1 MTSVQKPRDAEHPPA
16 ARAARPRRRHLAA
29 VGAGVA
35 LIVGAVAVLA
45 GNGPGL
51 PAGSDGPLVFP
62 DGYSTITAAL
72 PERAFAAFDLC
83 VHGPPRQ
90 VTVNGATARLSEGV
104 GTAQVRIG
112 WLSPKV
118 QPEWGAGRISNLH
131 PVYRPATKPSTG
143 EVSAC
148 QTGAPTLELAVL
160 FPEAVTA
167 DALVD
172 AVILDYTVEGVRYR
186 ETSNVRLGVCASAAD
201 AEHAVPECA
210 D

>member
-1 MTSVQKPRDAEHPPA
+1 MTTVQKPRTDEQSPA
-16 ARAARPRRRHLAA
+16 ARVARPRWRLAA
-29 VGAGVA
+29 VGAGVT
-35 LIVGAVAVLA
+35 LIVGAAAVLA
-45 GNGPGL
+45 INGPGL
-51 PAGSDGPLVFP
+51 RAGSDGPLVFP
-62 DGYSTITAAL
+62 DGYGSVTAAL

-83 VHGPPRQ
+83 VDGPPRQ
-90 VTVNGATARLSEGV
+90 VTVNGASARLTEGD

-112 WLSPKV
+112 WLSPEV

-131 PVYRPATKPSTG
+131 PVYRAATKPSTG
-143 EVSAC
+143 EVRTC
-148 QTGAPTLELAVL
+148 QTGAPSLELAVV

-172 AVILDYTVEGVRYR
+172 AVTLDYTVEGVRYR
-186 ETSNVRLGVCASAAD
+186 ETGDVRLGVCASAAD